1 MPCALRGIFRQL
13 TALDRGETNLQTK
26 MFYCLTVSPHT
37 RYYTMMETPEATR
50 NAWCN
55 RPPHEKHLS
64 LAEWLE
70 GKRGD
75 AEGANVLVQIQT
87 QQLELGKVDAR
98 RARHEPGRM
107 NGMEK
112 KYAAHLDLRKTTGEI
127 LGWKFE
133 PLKLKLA
140 PATFYNPDFGVQM
153 PNGRMELHETKGHW
167 EDDARVKI
175 KWAAKDF
182 GEWFGVVGV
191 QWDKTAKD
199 WKFEVLA

>member
-1 MPCALRGIFRQL
+1 MLRGLLAEFFILATAKSQLKTALFCALTL
-13 TALDRGETNLQTK
+13 L
-26 MFYCLTVSPHT
+26 SHT
-37 RYYTMMETPEATR
+37 RYYTMMKTPEATR

-64 LAEWLE
+64 LAEWLDGGRGVAE
-70 GKRGD
+70 GGNTNAPIQTTHLQLGD
-75 AEGANVLVQIQT
+75 ASG
-87 QQLELGKVDAR
+87 G
-98 RARHEPGRM
+98 RARHEPGEM
-107 NGMEK
+107 NGLEK
-112 KYAAHLDLRKTTGEI
+112 RYAAHLDSRKATGEI

-140 PATFYNPDFGVQM
+140 KATFYNPDFGVLM
-153 PNGRMELHETKGHW
+153 LGGRIELHETKGHW